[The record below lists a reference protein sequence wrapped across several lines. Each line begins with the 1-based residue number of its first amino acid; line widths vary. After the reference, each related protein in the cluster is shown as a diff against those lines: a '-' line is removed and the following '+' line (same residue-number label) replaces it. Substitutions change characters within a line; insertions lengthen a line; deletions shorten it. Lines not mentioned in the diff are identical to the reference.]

1 MPLKNTTRLRPYRKE
16 LAMCMWMGRSAY
28 VDPPVHT
35 LPLSSSHRYL
45 TTHTS
50 RGGGVA
56 ARKGDRVGAGG

>member
-45 TTHTS
+45 NTHT
-50 RGGGVA
+50 
-56 ARKGDRVGAGG
+56 